1 MPSIGDAGA
10 DPPQLDAWLRAAE
23 QRYLAELTFA
33 EVTRALRALS
43 SCYVERRGKL
53 ADGSAL
59 DGAGKRAAFALFYA
73 PLHAL
78 ITHRVARALP
88 APLAPGTR
96 LLDLGCGTGAASAA
110 WALAAA
116 SSIEIEGFDRSA
128 WAVSEAPW
136 TWRACGVRGRAT
148 RTDVARL
155 RLPRGPHACLAAFT
169 INELPA
175 ETRHA
180 VRGRLLAAAHDGH
193 PVLDHRAARRR
204 RGAVVDR
211 VGGCVPAGRSTRGR
225 VALPRATPRHRRTL
239 RPRGRPAASR
249 ADRANDLRGATD
261 RMTRGLVVFAMVAA
275 SAGILTAAAQ
285 APNDGG
291 TLGVTCRVRGDAR
304 NREFRLSEAA
314 GKSAAATDASRW
326 QLSMRDAESRDAWI
340 NLRLPGARP
349 AMTANTAALSYRN
362 ANGGR
367 HVDLEVSSSGS
378 RLEVWVDYGLE
389 VNVEPDLDPHV
400 DRLNTDGPLTAID
413 CAIDRGKE

>member
-10 DPPQLDAWLRAAE
+10 DPPQLDEWLRAAE
-23 QRYLAELTFA
+23 QRYLAELTFP

-193 PVLDHRAARRR
+193 PVLIIEPLAGAVAPWWTEWVDAFQQAGARAAEWRF
-204 RGAVVDR
+204 
-211 VGGCVPAGRSTRGR
+211 PAQLPDI
-225 VALPRATPRHRRTL
+225 VARF
-239 RPRGRPAASR
+239 
-249 ADRANDLRGATD
+249 DRAAGLRHHE
-261 RMTRGLVVFAMVAA
+261 
-275 SAGILTAAAQ
+275 LTARTIYVEQ
-285 APNDGG
+285 
-291 TLGVTCRVRGDAR
+291 R
-304 NREFRLSEAA
+304 
-314 GKSAAATDASRW
+314 
-326 QLSMRDAESRDAWI
+326 
-340 NLRLPGARP
+340 
-349 AMTANTAALSYRN
+349 TA
-362 ANGGR
+362 
-367 HVDLEVSSSGS
+367 
-378 RLEVWVDYGLE
+378 
-389 VNVEPDLDPHV
+389 
-400 DRLNTDGPLTAID
+400 
-413 CAIDRGKE
+413 

>member
-1 MPSIGDAGA
+1 MEPRRISVSTNYLLCNIFRAEKPLAGSLARVVAMPLLTFRRPGCRRAQSEHERGPSVNTWRDVRSDVGLTTCEPWVAPDCSLRRALAAITAPGLIQTESPVAPQPLADCLCADQTSGRTDSGEPSTGSAAGQHGGRTRAVGVPTLRYTSRMPSIGDPGA
-10 DPPQLDAWLRAAE
+10 DPPQLDEWLRAAE
-23 QRYLAELTFA
+23 QRYLAELTFP

-193 PVLDHRAARRR
+193 PVLIIEPLAGAVAPWWTEWVDAFQQAGARAAEWRF
-204 RGAVVDR
+204 
-211 VGGCVPAGRSTRGR
+211 PAQLPDI
-225 VALPRATPRHRRTL
+225 VARF
-239 RPRGRPAASR
+239 
-249 ADRANDLRGATD
+249 DRAAGLRHHE
-261 RMTRGLVVFAMVAA
+261 
-275 SAGILTAAAQ
+275 LTARTIYVEQ
-285 APNDGG
+285 
-291 TLGVTCRVRGDAR
+291 R
-304 NREFRLSEAA
+304 
-314 GKSAAATDASRW
+314 
-326 QLSMRDAESRDAWI
+326 
-340 NLRLPGARP
+340 
-349 AMTANTAALSYRN
+349 TA
-362 ANGGR
+362 
-367 HVDLEVSSSGS
+367 
-378 RLEVWVDYGLE
+378 
-389 VNVEPDLDPHV
+389 
-400 DRLNTDGPLTAID
+400 
-413 CAIDRGKE
+413 